1 MEWKPHL
8 SLPKPKRKKP
18 ISKEELVSSH
28 PEQRTGSGG
37 LPKRKNSFPEEE
49 PTSDL
54 KRLEIGVSPRK
65 RGNSLRR
72 SIRSAVDLISSGPEA
87 AAGSRSGS
95 SKKHN
100 ELQKLSQEEENGQLL
115 VG

>member
-37 LPKRKNSFPEEE
+37 LPKRKNCFPEEE
-49 PTSDL
+49 PVCDPEEAGNRSVPKK
-54 KRLEIGVSPRK
+54 KRKFSSKEHS
-65 RGNSLRR
+65 
-72 SIRSAVDLISSGPEA
+72 ISSGPEV